1 MSEIRWLTRDMVVAF
16 HRESIARFGG
26 ADGIRDVGPLESAL
40 ARPQN
45 RGAYEENPSIF
56 EMAADYCE
64 GIVRNHPFVD
74 GNKRAGLL
82 AARVFLSLN
91 GYRFEPEEAATVRMV
106 WGLAAGEV
114 DNATLARWLADY
126 SVRKG

>member
-1 MSEIRWLTRDMVVAF
+1 MNEIRWLTRDMVAAF

-26 ADGIRDVGPLESAL
+26 DDGIRDEGLLESAL

-56 EMAADYCE
+56 ELAADYCE
-64 GIVRNHPFVD
+64 GIVRNHPFVN

-91 GYRFEPEEAATVRMV
+91 GYRFEPQEAATVRMI

-114 DNATLARWLADY
+114 DGATLARWLADY
-126 SVRKG
+126 SVRKA

>member
-1 MSEIRWLTRDMVVAF
+1 MNEIRWLTRDMAVAF
-16 HRESIARFGG
+16 HRESVARFGG
-26 ADGIRDVGPLESAL
+26 ADGIRDEGLLESAL

-45 RGAYEENPSIF
+45 RAAHEENPSIF
-56 EMAADYCE
+56 ELAADYCE
-64 GIVRNHPFVD
+64 GIARNHPFVD

-91 GYRFEPEEAATVRMV
+91 DYRFEPEEAATVRMIR
-106 WGLAAGEV
+106 GLAAGEV

-126 SVRKG
+126 SVRKA